1 MRGGGRRVGSGQG
14 KGGKRDKQ
22 QQSEGERENMSVGG
36 SERKEYKHD
45 GE

>member
-14 KGGKRDKQ
+14 KDGKRDKQ